1 MIALAADPNPATPI
15 TIPTMVTTDFNATN
29 LQYAEAIVVP
39 QELTA
44 GTVFIRVKL
53 ADNTNFV
60 YKIPAGDA
68 LELQSG
74 KRYIYKITVDYYGL
88 TLDTDIKNWET
99 IGAPVEGSAFQKK
112 MKKTNI
118 PIYIMYLWAALVLAA
133 CTGDD
138 DAAWPEGGV
147 PLELYAAVEGYSSAN
162 AQTRATTENRWEG
175 GEDVRLWISSSFSGP
190 AQDVYSSVDSDG
202 KLIMNGALSNWVS
215 PDEEKGI
222 QGVYPSVRNIV
233 SFFVQA
239 DQRDEGYQD
248 SDCMAAPYLRIAVT
262 SPDKTLVFRHVIAK
276 VVVHLKAGNG
286 VTGDELQRATV
297 TFENLTCTGGSINFS
312 NGTVAQVP
320 PRIDRIT
327 PHEVT
332 PAADGYVRTV
342 RALLLPQDM
351 SKRKFV
357 KIVIGG
363 KTFYYTPAAGEAD
376 FFSGKMYEYR
386 LTVTSEGIENIDVE
400 GEGGGTW
407 QPVE

>member
-1 MIALAADPNPATPI
+1 
-15 TIPTMVTTDFNATN
+15 
-29 LQYAEAIVVP
+29 
-39 QELTA
+39 
-44 GTVFIRVKL
+44 
-53 ADNTNFV
+53 
-60 YKIPAGDA
+60 
-68 LELQSG
+68 
-74 KRYIYKITVDYYGL
+74 
-88 TLDTDIKNWET
+88 
-99 IGAPVEGSAFQKK
+99 

-175 GEDVRLWISSSFSGP
+175 GEVVRLWIRSRSIGSP
-190 AQDVYSSVDSDG
+190 NEIHLSVDSDG
-202 KLIMNGALSNWVS
+202 KLITNDALCTWIS
-215 PDEEKGI
+215 PDEEKIIYGEYHNSQASSLI
-222 QGVYPSVRNIV
+222 S
-233 SFFVQA
+233 VQA

-286 VTGDELQRATV
+286 VTDDELQRATV
-297 TFENLTCTGGSINFS
+297 TFENLTCTGGSIDFS
-312 NGTVAQVP
+312 NGTAGQVTP
-320 PRIDRIT
+320 DIDRIT
-327 PHEVT
+327 PNEVT

-342 RALLLPQDM
+342 RALLPPQNK
-351 SKRKFV
+351 SGQKFV

-386 LTVTSEGIENIDVE
+386 LTVTSEGIKNIDME
-400 GEGGGTW
+400 EGGGTW

>member
-1 MIALAADPNPATPI
+1 
-15 TIPTMVTTDFNATN
+15 
-29 LQYAEAIVVP
+29 
-39 QELTA
+39 
-44 GTVFIRVKL
+44 
-53 ADNTNFV
+53 
-60 YKIPAGDA
+60 
-68 LELQSG
+68 
-74 KRYIYKITVDYYGL
+74 
-88 TLDTDIKNWET
+88 
-99 IGAPVEGSAFQKK
+99 

-175 GEDVRLWISSSFSGP
+175 GERVRLWISSGISGMRD
-190 AQDVYSSVDSDG
+190 QDVYSSVDSDG
-202 KLIMNGALSNWVS
+202 KLIVNLAWTS

-222 QGVYPSVRNIV
+222 QGLYPSSMGTA
-233 SFFVQA
+233 SFSVQA
-239 DQRDEGYQD
+239 DQRDKGYQD
-248 SDCMAAPYLRIAVT
+248 SDCMVAPYLHITVT
-262 SPDKTLVFRHVIAK
+262 SPDKTLVFRHVTAK

-286 VTGDELQRATV
+286 VNDDELRTATV
-297 TFENLTCTGGSINFS
+297 TFENLECTGGSIDFR
-312 NGTVAQVP
+312 NGTVEQVP

-327 PHEVT
+327 PNEVT

-342 RALLLPQDM
+342 RALLFPQDM
-351 SKRKFV
+351 SERKFV

-363 KTFYYTPAAGEAD
+363 KTFYYTPAAGEAN

-386 LTVTSEGIENIDVE
+386 LTVTSEGIENIDME

-407 QPVE
+407 HPVK

>member
-1 MIALAADPNPATPI
+1 
-15 TIPTMVTTDFNATN
+15 
-29 LQYAEAIVVP
+29 
-39 QELTA
+39 
-44 GTVFIRVKL
+44 
-53 ADNTNFV
+53 
-60 YKIPAGDA
+60 
-68 LELQSG
+68 
-74 KRYIYKITVDYYGL
+74 
-88 TLDTDIKNWET
+88 
-99 IGAPVEGSAFQKK
+99 
-112 MKKTNI
+112 
-118 PIYIMYLWAALVLAA
+118 MYLWAALVLAA

-175 GEDVRLWISSSFSGP
+175 GEKVRLWISSSFFGMP
-190 AQDVYSSVDSDG
+190 DQDVYPSVDSDG
-202 KLIMNGALSNWVS
+202 KLIVNLAWVS

-222 QGVYPSVRNIV
+222 QGVYPLSRNIV
-233 SFFVQA
+233 SFSVLA

-297 TFENLTCTGGSINFS
+297 TFENLTCTGGRVNTS
-312 NGTVAQVP
+312 NGTAEQVTPGTDHITPNEVP
-320 PRIDRIT
+320 P
-327 PHEVT
+327 
-332 PAADGYVRTV
+332 AAYEYVRTV

>member
-1 MIALAADPNPATPI
+1 
-15 TIPTMVTTDFNATN
+15 
-29 LQYAEAIVVP
+29 
-39 QELTA
+39 
-44 GTVFIRVKL
+44 
-53 ADNTNFV
+53 
-60 YKIPAGDA
+60 
-68 LELQSG
+68 
-74 KRYIYKITVDYYGL
+74 
-88 TLDTDIKNWET
+88 
-99 IGAPVEGSAFQKK
+99 

-175 GEDVRLWISSSFSGP
+175 GEKVRLWISSSFSGP

-202 KLIMNGALSNWVS
+202 KLIVNLAWVS

-222 QGVYPSVRNIV
+222 QGVYPLSRNIV
-233 SFFVQA
+233 SFSVQA

-297 TFENLTCTGGSINFS
+297 TFENLACTGGSINFS
-312 NGTVAQVP
+312 NGTVEQVHP
-320 PRIDRIT
+320 GTDRIT
-327 PHEVT
+327 PNEVT

-351 SKRKFV
+351 SGQKFV

-363 KTFYYTPAAGEAD
+363 KTFYYTPAADEAN

-407 QPVE
+407 HPVE

>member
-1 MIALAADPNPATPI
+1 
-15 TIPTMVTTDFNATN
+15 
-29 LQYAEAIVVP
+29 
-39 QELTA
+39 
-44 GTVFIRVKL
+44 
-53 ADNTNFV
+53 
-60 YKIPAGDA
+60 
-68 LELQSG
+68 
-74 KRYIYKITVDYYGL
+74 
-88 TLDTDIKNWET
+88 
-99 IGAPVEGSAFQKK
+99 
-112 MKKTNI
+112 
-118 PIYIMYLWAALVLAA
+118 MYLWAALVLAA

-175 GEDVRLWISSSFSGP
+175 GEKVRLWISSSFFGMP
-190 AQDVYSSVDSDG
+190 DQDVYPSVDSDG
-202 KLIMNGALSNWVS
+202 KLIVNLAWVS

-222 QGVYPSVRNIV
+222 QGVYPLSRNIV
-233 SFFVQA
+233 SFSVLA

-312 NGTVAQVP
+312 NGTVAQVT
-320 PRIDRIT
+320 PRIDRII
-327 PHEVT
+327 PNEVT

>member
-1 MIALAADPNPATPI
+1 
-15 TIPTMVTTDFNATN
+15 
-29 LQYAEAIVVP
+29 
-39 QELTA
+39 
-44 GTVFIRVKL
+44 
-53 ADNTNFV
+53 
-60 YKIPAGDA
+60 
-68 LELQSG
+68 
-74 KRYIYKITVDYYGL
+74 
-88 TLDTDIKNWET
+88 
-99 IGAPVEGSAFQKK
+99 

-175 GEDVRLWISSSFSGP
+175 GEEVRLWISSSILYMP
-190 AQDVYSSVDSDG
+190 DQDVYSSVDSDG
-202 KLIMNGALSNWVS
+202 KLIVNLAWVS

-222 QGVYPSVRNIV
+222 QGVYPSLRNIDPFSV
-233 SFFVQA
+233 LA

-286 VTGDELQRATV
+286 VTDDELQRATV
-297 TFENLTCTGGSINFS
+297 TFENLACTGGSINLS
-312 NGTVAQVP
+312 NGTVAQVTP
-320 PRIDRIT
+320 GIDRIT
-327 PHEVT
+327 PNEVT

-351 SKRKFV
+351 SEQKFV

-363 KTFYYTPAAGEAD
+363 KTFYYTPAAGEAN

>member
-1 MIALAADPNPATPI
+1 
-15 TIPTMVTTDFNATN
+15 
-29 LQYAEAIVVP
+29 
-39 QELTA
+39 
-44 GTVFIRVKL
+44 
-53 ADNTNFV
+53 
-60 YKIPAGDA
+60 
-68 LELQSG
+68 
-74 KRYIYKITVDYYGL
+74 
-88 TLDTDIKNWET
+88 
-99 IGAPVEGSAFQKK
+99 

-175 GEDVRLWISSSFSGP
+175 GEKVRLWISSSFFGMP
-190 AQDVYSSVDSDG
+190 DQDVYPSVDSDG
-202 KLIMNGALSNWVS
+202 KLIVNLAWVS

-222 QGVYPSVRNIV
+222 QGVYPLSRNIV
-233 SFFVQA
+233 SFSVLA

-297 TFENLTCTGGSINFS
+297 TFENLTCTGGRVNTS
-312 NGTVAQVP
+312 NGTAEQVTP
-320 PRIDRIT
+320 GTDHIT
-327 PHEVT
+327 PNEVT
-332 PAADGYVRTV
+332 PAADEYVRTV
-342 RALLLPQDM
+342 RALLPPQNM
-351 SKRKFV
+351 SGRKFV

-386 LTVTSEGIENIDVE
+386 LTVTSEGIENIDME
-400 GEGGGTW
+400 EEGGTW

>member
-1 MIALAADPNPATPI
+1 
-15 TIPTMVTTDFNATN
+15 
-29 LQYAEAIVVP
+29 
-39 QELTA
+39 
-44 GTVFIRVKL
+44 
-53 ADNTNFV
+53 
-60 YKIPAGDA
+60 
-68 LELQSG
+68 
-74 KRYIYKITVDYYGL
+74 
-88 TLDTDIKNWET
+88 
-99 IGAPVEGSAFQKK
+99 

-175 GEDVRLWISSSFSGP
+175 GEKVRLWISSSFSGP

-202 KLIMNGALSNWVS
+202 KLIVNLAWVS

-222 QGVYPSVRNIV
+222 QGLYPLLRNIDPFSV
-233 SFFVQA
+233 LA

-286 VTGDELQRATV
+286 VTDDELQRATV
-297 TFENLTCTGGSINFS
+297 TFENLACTGGSINFS
-312 NGTVAQVP
+312 NGTVAQVT

-327 PHEVT
+327 PNEVT

>member
-1 MIALAADPNPATPI
+1 
-15 TIPTMVTTDFNATN
+15 
-29 LQYAEAIVVP
+29 
-39 QELTA
+39 
-44 GTVFIRVKL
+44 
-53 ADNTNFV
+53 
-60 YKIPAGDA
+60 
-68 LELQSG
+68 
-74 KRYIYKITVDYYGL
+74 
-88 TLDTDIKNWET
+88 
-99 IGAPVEGSAFQKK
+99 

-175 GEDVRLWISSSFSGP
+175 GERVRLWISNSISGR
-190 AQDVYSSVDSDG
+190 VEEIYSSVDSDG
-202 KLIMNGALSNWVS
+202 KLIVNLAWVS

-222 QGVYPSVRNIV
+222 QGVYPLSRNIV
-233 SFFVQA
+233 SFSVQA
-239 DQRDEGYQD
+239 DQSNEGYQD

-297 TFENLTCTGGSINFS
+297 TFENLACKGGSINFS
-312 NGTVAQVP
+312 NGTAEQVTP
-320 PRIDRIT
+320 GTDCIT
-327 PHEVT
+327 PNEVT

-342 RALLLPQDM
+342 RALLPPQDM

-386 LTVTSEGIENIDVE
+386 LTVTSEGIENIRVE
-400 GEGGGTW
+400 GGGEGGGTW
-407 QPVE
+407 HPVK

>member
-1 MIALAADPNPATPI
+1 
-15 TIPTMVTTDFNATN
+15 
-29 LQYAEAIVVP
+29 
-39 QELTA
+39 
-44 GTVFIRVKL
+44 
-53 ADNTNFV
+53 
-60 YKIPAGDA
+60 
-68 LELQSG
+68 
-74 KRYIYKITVDYYGL
+74 
-88 TLDTDIKNWET
+88 
-99 IGAPVEGSAFQKK
+99 

-175 GEDVRLWISSSFSGP
+175 GEKVRLWISSSFSGP

-202 KLIMNGALSNWVS
+202 KLIVNLAWVS

-222 QGVYPSVRNIV
+222 QGLYPLLRNIDPFSV
-233 SFFVQA
+233 LA

-286 VTGDELQRATV
+286 VTGDELQRATI

-312 NGTVAQVP
+312 NGTVAQVT

-327 PHEVT
+327 PNEVT

-351 SKRKFV
+351 SKQKFV

-363 KTFYYTPAAGEAD
+363 KTFYYPPATDEAN

-386 LTVTSEGIENIDVE
+386 LTVTSEGIKNIDVE
-400 GEGGGTW
+400 GGGGTW

>member
-1 MIALAADPNPATPI
+1 
-15 TIPTMVTTDFNATN
+15 
-29 LQYAEAIVVP
+29 
-39 QELTA
+39 
-44 GTVFIRVKL
+44 
-53 ADNTNFV
+53 
-60 YKIPAGDA
+60 
-68 LELQSG
+68 
-74 KRYIYKITVDYYGL
+74 
-88 TLDTDIKNWET
+88 
-99 IGAPVEGSAFQKK
+99 
-112 MKKTNI
+112 
-118 PIYIMYLWAALVLAA
+118 MYLWAALVLAA

-175 GEDVRLWISSSFSGP
+175 GEKVRLWISSSFFGMP
-190 AQDVYSSVDSDG
+190 DQDVYPSVDSDG
-202 KLIMNGALSNWVS
+202 KLIVNLAWVS

-222 QGVYPSVRNIV
+222 QGVYPLSRNIV
-233 SFFVQA
+233 SFSVLA

-286 VTGDELQRATV
+286 VTDDELQRATV
-297 TFENLTCTGGSINFS
+297 TFENLACTGGSINFS
-312 NGTVAQVP
+312 NGTVAQVT

-327 PHEVT
+327 PNEVT

>member
-1 MIALAADPNPATPI
+1 
-15 TIPTMVTTDFNATN
+15 
-29 LQYAEAIVVP
+29 
-39 QELTA
+39 
-44 GTVFIRVKL
+44 
-53 ADNTNFV
+53 
-60 YKIPAGDA
+60 
-68 LELQSG
+68 
-74 KRYIYKITVDYYGL
+74 
-88 TLDTDIKNWET
+88 
-99 IGAPVEGSAFQKK
+99 

-175 GEDVRLWISSSFSGP
+175 GERVRLWISTSISGMP
-190 AQDVYSSVDSDG
+190 DQDVYPSVDSDG
-202 KLIMNGALSNWVS
+202 KLIVNLAWVS

-222 QGVYPSVRNIV
+222 QGLYPLSRNIV
-233 SFFVQA
+233 SFSVQA

-312 NGTVAQVP
+312 NGTVEQVT

-327 PHEVT
+327 PNEVT

-342 RALLLPQDM
+342 RALLPPQDM

-363 KTFYYTPAAGEAD
+363 KTFYYTPAADEAN